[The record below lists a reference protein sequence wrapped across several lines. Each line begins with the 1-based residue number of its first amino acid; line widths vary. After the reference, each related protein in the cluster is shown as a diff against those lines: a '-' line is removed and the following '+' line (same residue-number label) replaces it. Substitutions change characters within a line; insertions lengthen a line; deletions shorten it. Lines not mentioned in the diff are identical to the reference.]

1 MYWVR
6 LDWNGTPQMDTLGS
20 PYGSDN
26 PTASG
31 VLGSVKLSNYVMMYS
46 VNVSSLML
54 RYDKGVMFE
63 ADPQLL

>member
-1 MYWVR
+1 
-6 LDWNGTPQMDTLGS
+6 MDTLGS

-54 RYDKGVMFE
+54 RYDKGVRFE